1 MIFSM
6 KWRRKDFSSKR
17 KSQLRRIIIKVKSNP
32 QERISKINKD
42 FSPTSIMF
50 KEVIAD
56 QD

>member
-17 KSQLRRIIIKVKSNP
+17 KLQLKRIIIKVKCNP
-32 QERISKINKD
+32 QEKISKMNKD
-42 FSPTSIMF
+42 FSPTFIMF
-50 KEVIAD
+50 KEAIAD